1 MKSPEITESKK
12 LKFSYPFGIGAFL
25 MNSCYRTRNKNKEK
39 SIIDYNQR
47 RKKRSNNSNRNKT
60 LDIQNLCKNYVKE
73 QSTEPCKVIIFVIIY
88 SFIINY
94 LFLFHFKE

>member
-39 SIIDYNQR
+39 LIIDYNQR